1 MGMKNRFQEAI
12 QNVQRQR
19 HLARR
24 SVAMVLVLAM
34 LTAMSVSWRLHQDG
48 IALAADDTRYY
59 CGKEEHKH
67 TDDCYIEGTEP
78 ICGYE
83 EGEIVEETMDSADDA
98 GDGDSS
104 AADRDKAGSE
114 PESEPAT
121 QEEPEPEV
129 VLHHHTADCYEE
141 EEELTCGIE
150 SDHVHQD
157 YCYDQETG
165 ELLCTEHEHTDD
177 CYTLEEVLVCG
188 QEEGEPEKTDDGA
201 ALYDTDENS
210 AEESDSAE
218 EPETVADPEPEQ
230 EATKPETDDEID
242 TGYTVHHHTAECYGK
257 VLICGKEEHEHTADC
272 LVNPN
277 AEIDAEYDAKTPDR
291 TSTDWAQDMVL
302 VARSQLGYT
311 ESKADVDEDGNGYTM
326 YADQYYKDKPMV
338 YADWDSTFV
347 AYCLYHAGVPQDIIP
362 QYASISALRGELARM
377 NSEYYTDDPQ
387 EFASIL
393 PGDIVMYK
401 NAEGRETI
409 GVVSDAAVD
418 EETDLTTALT
428 VISGDVATGCESDGE
443 TTIDQVAEVEVALSD
458 VTSFVSVNAAEG
470 YGISDLMD
478 GDDAALAAE
487 VKNLTNCITN
497 VTATETSYKS
507 DGKEGYKSNLKM
519 DFKIPKEGLVADE
532 YKYLFELPD
541 GVALD
546 SSVADK
552 LLGQELEIAGEGSVK
567 EGYFKFVKKE
577 DGTYAIHLKFNKEY
591 LDHTTTVRG
600 YINFWSE
607 FGVGYETKTGT
618 VEIPFNEKTKLEIP
632 SKEIKHPD
640 NETNI
645 YDIGVTKKGSY
656 TEDGKLTYT
665 VNVVSKK
672 GTPGE
677 VSYEDAITNLD
688 GLTLEKPTIVVE
700 KRTVTE
706 TRARKEDEWGN
717 SAPSDW
723 AATTGDKLE
732 GTADGKISGTL
743 PKMETEVS
751 ENGLERT
758 YTEYQVT
765 YTYDVKNLGDKDYTL
780 KNKVSTSSRNDN
792 GVEIKKDADKTVEIN
807 NQYTLKKTA
816 SYEDGKIKWTITFNE
831 NNRDIAGA
839 VLSDSMTVNG
849 TKISDV
855 FATAEDIKIE
865 PETGWKYIKNAND
878 QITGIKFTA
887 EDGKTNTEKYKITY
901 TTKHEQAGSDYK
913 VNNTAHAEL
922 PGGGNIDTGKEVT
935 VPKYNVGKFADESNV
950 TEENNSLTIP
960 WKMSIDFT
968 NTASIAQG
976 TAFCD
981 NAKIRDTH
989 WLTKAQAKKLVE
1001 SLQWSDTAYTSG
1013 NLSESASDTNVDK
1026 DAFRVE
1032 FYTKASSVSSDLSGK
1047 KSGEKLSELADDAK
1061 IYGFRIIAAKDV
1073 TPPDGKKVLKIN
1085 YSTTADIS
1093 DVKDKAD
1100 YRNIFENIPCS
1111 YNYSKSTITK
1121 TDGEGKTGIS
1131 TVISDDNS
1139 ITWKIKVK
1147 TNSVGLHEKLT
1158 VKDVLPVGVKLKSIQ
1173 VSLPYNGSI
1182 GPLEFSADKTTVTKN
1197 HNRDKLTGTY
1207 DPETNVLTMVL
1218 ENPDG
1223 KLKQGFTYEFTVR
1236 CEVVSDKEG
1245 GTIVPGEAYEFE
1257 NKASGW
1263 FDAQNDAPIG
1273 EVSQTQ
1279 NWSQKE
1285 NKTEVEP
1292 LRKSAQSAGDQ
1303 YGGRKMNYTV
1313 AINPDGVNLLQGE
1326 NSSTLTVTDILSVQV
1341 HPDYICL
1348 KDKTTLTGASAA
1360 KVTVNASLD
1369 EKNIKLCY
1377 ASKDAN
1383 GNLVAG
1389 SAVQGYGLEIKT
1401 YTDPQ
1406 NSSRMLYK
1414 ITLSDLPDGY
1424 AMLLSYTYELESNID
1439 TVYPNWWSYGYW
1451 KGVVTNTASLEGTS
1465 YKSAEY
1471 KDKHEYSNA
1480 GAGGGVYRDHAL
1492 TIKKV
1497 ESGKYYNVLPV
1508 AEFKL
1513 QQYDGTQFVDV
1524 KDKIY
1529 TTNEKG
1535 QFTIEKSGAD
1545 YLTNTLYRLVEI
1557 TPPNGYALP
1566 ENPEEEAVYFY
1577 FKDDSDTTHILPT
1590 DIPAKAIDLNSES
1603 KQVYVENEPNLTSVT
1618 VEKKWNNSDGTPLAS
1633 PPDSIDFD
1641 LVMYSSKEKPVSGKS
1656 ATVIGQIV
1664 NTANNKVRMTFAGDT
1679 LYTEDTV
1686 MTLKVTYPRRVDIQY
1701 NGGIVP
1707 VIYWN
1712 NQTISP
1718 VKTEEPENES
1728 SITWVYECKLKAGE
1742 NQIYGKLANNGDSHN
1757 IEATYQSPTQPTN
1770 TAVKRIHYTL
1780 SSSDKWRMTIPN
1792 LPRSDKDE
1800 AGSTVYYSYKV
1811 EEINTSADYQVSYST
1826 TNGVTSGLI
1835 TMVNTKKPDK
1845 PDEPVYELPST
1856 GSPGGTVPYTAGGAA
1871 IALAAVLCGYNS
1883 RRKRKRGEE

>member
-1 MGMKNRFQEAI
+1 M
-12 QNVQRQR
+12 
-19 HLARR
+19 
-24 SVAMVLVLAM
+24 
-34 LTAMSVSWRLHQDG
+34 
-48 IALAADDTRYY
+48 
-59 CGKEEHKH
+59 
-67 TDDCYIEGTEP
+67 
-78 ICGYE
+78 
-83 EGEIVEETMDSADDA
+83 
-98 GDGDSS
+98 
-104 AADRDKAGSE
+104 
-114 PESEPAT
+114 
-121 QEEPEPEV
+121 
-129 VLHHHTADCYEE
+129 
-141 EEELTCGIE
+141 
-150 SDHVHQD
+150 
-157 YCYDQETG
+157 
-165 ELLCTEHEHTDD
+165 
-177 CYTLEEVLVCG
+177 
-188 QEEGEPEKTDDGA
+188 
-201 ALYDTDENS
+201 
-210 AEESDSAE
+210 
-218 EPETVADPEPEQ
+218 
-230 EATKPETDDEID
+230 
-242 TGYTVHHHTAECYGK
+242 
-257 VLICGKEEHEHTADC
+257 
-272 LVNPN
+272 
-277 AEIDAEYDAKTPDR
+277 
-291 TSTDWAQDMVL
+291 
-302 VARSQLGYT
+302 
-311 ESKADVDEDGNGYTM
+311 
-326 YADQYYKDKPMV
+326 
-338 YADWDSTFV
+338 
-347 AYCLYHAGVPQDIIP
+347 
-362 QYASISALRGELARM
+362 
-377 NSEYYTDDPQ
+377 
-387 EFASIL
+387 
-393 PGDIVMYK
+393 
-401 NAEGRETI
+401 
-409 GVVSDAAVD
+409 
-418 EETDLTTALT
+418 
-428 VISGDVATGCESDGE
+428 
-443 TTIDQVAEVEVALSD
+443 
-458 VTSFVSVNAAEG
+458 
-470 YGISDLMD
+470 
-478 GDDAALAAE
+478 
-487 VKNLTNCITN
+487 
-497 VTATETSYKS
+497 
-507 DGKEGYKSNLKM
+507 
-519 DFKIPKEGLVADE
+519 
-532 YKYLFELPD
+532 
-541 GVALD
+541 
-546 SSVADK
+546 
-552 LLGQELEIAGEGSVK
+552 
-567 EGYFKFVKKE
+567 
-577 DGTYAIHLKFNKEY
+577 
-591 LDHTTTVRG
+591 
-600 YINFWSE
+600 
-607 FGVGYETKTGT
+607 
-618 VEIPFNEKTKLEIP
+618 
-632 SKEIKHPD
+632 
-640 NETNI
+640 
-645 YDIGVTKKGSY
+645 
-656 TEDGKLTYT
+656 
-665 VNVVSKK
+665 
-672 GTPGE
+672 
-677 VSYEDAITNLD
+677 
-688 GLTLEKPTIVVE
+688 
-700 KRTVTE
+700 
-706 TRARKEDEWGN
+706 
-717 SAPSDW
+717 
-723 AATTGDKLE
+723 
-732 GTADGKISGTL
+732 
-743 PKMETEVS
+743 
-751 ENGLERT
+751 
-758 YTEYQVT
+758 
-765 YTYDVKNLGDKDYTL
+765 
-780 KNKVSTSSRNDN
+780 
-792 GVEIKKDADKTVEIN
+792 
-807 NQYTLKKTA
+807 
-816 SYEDGKIKWTITFNE
+816 
-831 NNRDIAGA
+831 
-839 VLSDSMTVNG
+839 
-849 TKISDV
+849 
-855 FATAEDIKIE
+855 
-865 PETGWKYIKNAND
+865 
-878 QITGIKFTA
+878 
-887 EDGKTNTEKYKITY
+887 
-901 TTKHEQAGSDYK
+901 
-913 VNNTAHAEL
+913 

-935 VPKYNVGKFADESNV
+935 VPKYNVGKFADESSV

-1001 SLQWSDTAYTSG
+1001 SLRWSDTAYTSG

-1047 KSGEKLSELADDAK
+1047 KSGVELSELADDAK

-1121 TDGEGKTGIS
+1121 TDGEGKTGTT
-1131 TVISDDNS
+1131 TVVSEDNS

-1182 GPLEFSADKTTVTKN
+1182 GPLEFSADKTTVTKS

-1207 DPETNVLTMVL
+1207 DPKTNVLIMVL
-1218 ENPDG
+1218 ENPEG
-1223 KLKQGFTYEFTVR
+1223 KLMPGFTYEFTVR
-1236 CEVVSDKEG
+1236 CEVVSDG
-1245 GTIVPGEAYEFE
+1245 NNNTIVPGQTYEFE

-1263 FDAQNDAPIG
+1263 FDAQEDAPIG
-1273 EVSQTQ
+1273 KVSQTQ

-1292 LRKSAQSAGDQ
+1292 LSKSAQSAGDQ

-1348 KDKTTLTGASAA
+1348 RDGKTPTGE

-1471 KDKHEYSNA
+1471 QDKHEYHNA

-1497 ESGKYYNVLPV
+1497 ESGKYYNVLPD

-1524 KDKIY
+1524 EDKTY

-1535 QFTIEKSGAD
+1535 QFTIEKSGAG

-1557 TPPNGYALP
+1557 IPPNGYALP

-1577 FKDDSDTTHILPT
+1577 FEDDSDTTHILPEN
-1590 DIPAKAIDLNSES
+1590 IPASAVDLNSES
-1603 KQVYVENEPNLTSVT
+1603 KLVYVENEPNLTSVT

-1728 SITWVYECKLKAGE
+1728 GITWIYECKLKAGE

-1800 AGSTVYYSYKV
+1800 AGNTVYYSYKV
-1811 EEINTSADYQVSYST
+1811 EETDTDSDYQVSYST

-1835 TMVNTKKPDK
+1835 TMVNTKTPEQE
-1845 PDEPVYELPST
+1845 EPTYELPST